1 MNVLGGLHLSDSITL
16 KSQTVCSQD
25 PKRGIASTKVVL
37 QPSTTQPGPQT
48 RQTLNPNSSSLNRK
62 PETLNPKP

>member
-1 MNVLGGLHLSDSITL
+1 MNVLGGLHVSDRRITL

-25 PKRGIASTKVVL
+25 LNRGISSTKVVL

-48 RQTLNPNSSSLNRK
+48 RHFH
-62 PETLNPKP
+62 ETLNPKP